1 MTQAWLCGWAFAP
14 TRNDSFVSTLAC
26 ASACICHCAAQY
38 LLLVLA
44 ASCLLV
50 TFAHCTFANNPLFS
64 QQALGGYEDDTWTI
78 PVLQVK
84 PVLYLGALVCHSVPA
99 LLGPMQWLSWK
110 VQLDE
115 SDDED
120 DKKDVED
127 EGERKLRSEGSNL
140 GEKNIVCGLW
150 LILAQTHTDKN

>member
-1 MTQAWLCGWAFAP
+1 MTQAWLCGWEFAP

-99 LLGPMQWLSWK
+99 LLGPMQWMIVMEGTTWWKWRWRWQKRCWRWGREKIAQRRKQSWGK
-110 VQLDE
+110 E
-115 SDDED
+115 HC
-120 DKKDVED
+120 
-127 EGERKLRSEGSNL
+127 LRS
-140 GEKNIVCGLW
+140 
-150 LILAQTHTDKN
+150 LAHFSPDSHR